1 MPPPSLPLLSC
12 RCVPLPPDDEEV
24 DDGVIDSLLVGPLL
38 LPTPEGLAATEIC
51 RLLVLSWP
59 PPYDGDGEMRGPDR
73 GEPDREGEPLPS
85 DLPDDDEDD
94 DELSANA
101 AEATGGG
108 GEGVCILL
116 TESLGSTFDKPAVA
130 VGVGVLV
137 VDRGPIGGEG
147 SINGRDE
154 TCIGEERIGLL
165 EAPRCECRGGCWDGG
180 CCCCCDCCCC

>member
-1 MPPPSLPLLSC
+1 MLPPSLPLLSC

-73 GEPDREGEPLPS
+73 GEPDRDEEPLPS
-85 DLPDDDEDD
+85 DLPDEDDEE
-94 DELSANA
+94 DEWSANA

-108 GEGVCILL
+108 GCLHIADR
-116 TESLGSTFDKPAVA
+116 ESRQYVRQASSGSGSGSAGGGQGTHR
-130 VGVGVLV
+130 
-137 VDRGPIGGEG
+137 RGREHQWKRR
-147 SINGRDE
+147 NVHR
-154 TCIGEERIGLL
+154 
-165 EAPRCECRGGCWDGG
+165 
-180 CCCCCDCCCC
+180 